1 MGLTRKGLSLE
12 LFKIMNNM
20 VRFFQ
25 EKGDG
30 PECVYGGNHK
40 DPLDPLKP
48 FFEVVDL
55 S

>member
-1 MGLTRKGLSLE
+1 MNK
-12 LFKIMNNM
+12 NNM

-25 EKGDG
+25 EKGKG